1 MGLFIIC
8 FKFSGDK
15 KINDTCEINEQ
26 CNGTKNANTCHFVEI
41 GKEGI
46 CSCNRR
52 FAWIE
57 GRCLEGIKRGCLISL
72 C

>member
-26 CNGTKNANTCHFVEI
+26 CNGTKNANTCHFVEM
-41 GKEGI
+41 ESRGI
-46 CSCNRR
+46 CTCNQR
-52 FAWIE
+52 FQWIE
-57 GRCLEGIKRGCLISL
+57 GRCLEGWINLLFCV
-72 C
+72 